1 MKNNLSVSEQLMYST
16 VRIECLLANGQ
27 SSTGTGFFFRFLD
40 EGLSNVPCV
49 VTNKHV
55 VQGAIKGKIIFS
67 LSDADGNPINTEH
80 MPVEYNNFE
89 NSWIF
94 HPEADIDLCILPIAP
109 ILQQIEEEKGRK
121 VFFISL
127 DKSLIPSFEQF
138 NQLSAIEDITMIGY
152 PNGLWDRVNNLPIIR
167 KGITATHPK
176 FNHNGRE
183 EFVIDAACYPGSSG
197 SPVMIF
203 NQGTYSSGNDVHVG
217 TRALLLGILFA
228 GPQFTSTGEIVVLNV
243 PTSRPISVSHIPMN
257 LGYVVKSH
265 KLLDFEELLSKLIQ
279 RN

>member
-1 MKNNLSVSEQLMYST
+1 MANNLSVSEQLMYST

-27 SSTGTGFFFRFLD
+27 GSTGTGFFFRFLESGD
-40 EGLSNVPCV
+40 IHVPCI

-55 VQGAIKGKIIFS
+55 VTGAIEGRIIFT
-67 LSDADGNPINTEH
+67 LEDDHGDPINTEH
-80 MPVEYNNFE
+80 MPVTYNNFE
-89 NSWIF
+89 NRWIF
-94 HPEADIDLCILPIAP
+94 HPEADIDLCVLPIGD
-109 ILQQIEEEKGRK
+109 IIQQIEEEKGRK
-121 VFFISL
+121 VFYRSF
-127 DKSLIPSFEQF
+127 DKSLIPPFEQL

-152 PNGLWDRVNNLPIIR
+152 PNGLWDKVNNLPIIR
-167 KGITATHPK
+167 KGVTATHPK

-197 SPVMIF
+197 SPVLVF
-203 NQGTYSSGNDVHVG
+203 NQGTYSNGNNVHVG

-243 PTSRPISVSHIPMN
+243 PTSRPISVAHIPMN

-265 KLLDFEELLSKLIQ
+265 KLLDFEDILSKIIQ
-279 RN
+279 RS